1 MLLAMVSLRDEE
13 YRRVLQ
19 NNEKNITNSTNLSCL
34 LPVLRAKGLLTEN
47 EFRLL
52 QEMPEYEVRRRS
64 QLVQTLQ
71 SKGGGNA
78 LNLFIEALQE
88 ETEHLGHKNLAI
100 TLLGEISSIK
110 HAKKPAPPAPPR
122 KARASF
128 SQSPQPFSTPQPV
141 RRHMTL
147 HVPPTKERPQSATEM
162 DNEKIRLP
170 VGTKP
175 LQFFARAWRYLIRA
189 RVTPIPLRVIS
200 ESSAGLQLPKNHTL
214 WDYSPAGVSK
224 SYIW

>member
-1 MLLAMVSLRDEE
+1 MVSLCDEE

-34 LPVLRAKGLLTEN
+34 LPILRKKGLLTED
-47 EFRLL
+47 EFQLL
-52 QEMPEYEVRRRS
+52 QEMPAYEVRRRS

-100 TLLGEISSIK
+100 TLLGEIASIK
-110 HAKKPAPPAPPR
+110 HAKKPAPPTLPR

-128 SQSPQPFSTPQPV
+128 SQAPQPFSTPPPV
-141 RRHMTL
+141 RRHTTL
-147 HVPPTKERPQSATEM
+147 QMPPSKDRPQSVTEI
-162 DNEKIRLP
+162 DSEKMRLP
-170 VGTKP
+170 VG
-175 LQFFARAWRYLIRA
+175 
-189 RVTPIPLRVIS
+189 S
-200 ESSAGLQLPKNHTL
+200 
-214 WDYSPAGVSK
+214 
-224 SYIW
+224 

>member
-1 MLLAMVSLRDEE
+1 MVSLCDEE

-34 LPVLRAKGLLTEN
+34 LPILRTKGLLTED
-47 EFRLL
+47 ESRLL
-52 QEMPEYEVRRRS
+52 QEMPGYEVRRRS

-100 TLLGEISSIK
+100 TLLGEIASIK

-128 SQSPQPFSTPQPV
+128 SQAPQPFSTPQPV
-141 RRHMTL
+141 RRHTTMQM
-147 HVPPTKERPQSATEM
+147 PPSKNRPQGATET
-162 DNEKIRLP
+162 DSPRIL
-170 VGTKP
+170 VGI
-175 LQFFARAWRYLIRA
+175 AIA
-189 RVTPIPLRVIS
+189 S
-200 ESSAGLQLPKNHTL
+200 
-214 WDYSPAGVSK
+214 
-224 SYIW
+224 